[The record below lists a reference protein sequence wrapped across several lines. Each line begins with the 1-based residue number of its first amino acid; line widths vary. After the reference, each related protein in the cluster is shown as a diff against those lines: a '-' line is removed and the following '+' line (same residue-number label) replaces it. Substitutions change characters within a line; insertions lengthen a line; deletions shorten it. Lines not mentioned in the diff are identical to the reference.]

1 MGVAIR
7 IAAKEKDMKSND
19 DEDEEEGWESDDA
32 ELTGVMA
39 IECPTT
45 LQ

>member
-7 IAAKEKDMKSND
+7 IAAKKNDMKSND
-19 DEDEEEGWESDDA
+19 DEVEKEGWEADDA